1 MTILLPGEERGLD
14 PFTASYA
21 NVADGNRLSAL
32 YDVLV
37 WTDPTTGAVRP
48 KLAESL
54 VSDDSAR
61 EWTLTLR
68 PDVRFSDGS
77 VLDAAT
83 VKANWQAH
91 QDPSVRSLVGGPL
104 RGVVLTELDPLRLG
118 IRLPVANANFD
129 HTVARNLAI
138 VAPRRLVETPEGR
151 LELRRAP
158 VGAGPFMLADWQP
171 GREIRMERN
180 PHYWQRN
187 RPYLDEVV
195 FRVDKNID
203 DANKAIAT
211 NKADLTIT
219 TDPENIDRAR
229 EDGLAVDDSR
239 LNGGLMM
246 AFNLRRAPFRA
257 PEARRAVVLALSGDE
272 INRRFY
278 DGRGSSAQGIFDSTS
293 PLANINLAAPENRP
307 EEARVLFSKLTDDG
321 TKPFVFRYL
330 VPDNP
335 KTREV
340 AEYIRSTLEEYPGVT
355 VVVEVADMA
364 TLVTRAIGAD
374 FDATVFQ
381 LWADDVEPT
390 IYQFLHGDGGLTN
403 ITGYSNDVVDKALD
417 DGRRLTDTDARRAA
431 YTRLQNQ
438 VNRDLPYWVYS
449 EAVSASVHDPD
460 LIGVQLYNDGLIHFD
475 AVGRRR

>member
-158 VGAGPFMLADWQP
+158 VGAGPFMLVDWQP
-171 GREIRMERN
+171 GREMRMERN
-180 PHYWQRN
+180 PHYWQKN

-257 PEARRAVVLALSGDE
+257 PEARRAAMRFLSEACSFWVHTAARIAVDIDRITSRQRSVPLGFRRPFHEPPRHAAHRPFRAILIAETAGRPSWPVRRLRRPPAGKPDNDFVLFRSDLQR
-272 INRRFY
+272 NRRA
-278 DGRGSSAQGIFDSTS
+278 G
-293 PLANINLAAPENRP
+293 
-307 EEARVLFSKLTDDG
+307 
-321 TKPFVFRYL
+321 
-330 VPDNP
+330 
-335 KTREV
+335 
-340 AEYIRSTLEEYPGVT
+340 
-355 VVVEVADMA
+355 M
-364 TLVTRAIGAD
+364 
-374 FDATVFQ
+374 
-381 LWADDVEPT
+381 
-390 IYQFLHGDGGLTN
+390 
-403 ITGYSNDVVDKALD
+403 
-417 DGRRLTDTDARRAA
+417 
-431 YTRLQNQ
+431 
-438 VNRDLPYWVYS
+438 
-449 EAVSASVHDPD
+449 
-460 LIGVQLYNDGLIHFD
+460 
-475 AVGRRR
+475 